1 MKLNTKSKKEDLAI
15 SLLAMQIQQKR
26 KMNLDGKQNEVW
38 MKCAKILGDGN
49 QTIQMD
55 IKHRIN
61 TYKKIIWKDLLHM
74 HAAGFFLHI
83 IVGYDKMYTNKKGN
97 EERLCFIESKEFK
110 KEVK

>member
-1 MKLNTKSKKEDLAI
+1 
-15 SLLAMQIQQKR
+15 
-26 KMNLDGKQNEVW
+26 

-83 IVGYDKMYTNKKGN
+83 IVGYDKMYTNKKEN